1 MDSTLVAV
9 TLISMSMAVALSVI
23 VWRMLRE
30 ERRRS
35 AARVI
40 ALSHLAADAGSGL
53 QIARDGGQVSRSR
66 EMGVR
71 SPRQPSV
78 DLPLNR
84 QAQPPT
90 PNLFSQPSDA
100 RSPWGGRLA
109 VMACVALAATAVV
122 LFALSSQQRHATAS
136 RQTTAAQAPA
146 AAPLELLSLHDSRDA
161 TSLTV
166 TGLVQNP
173 STGAPL
179 SQVAVTAFALD
190 EKGDF
195 LASGRA
201 MLEVTPLTPGE
212 QSPFSVSVP
221 ITGNVARYRIGF
233 RADDGR
239 VIAHVD
245 ERGSGDRGPGT
256 GGSTFD
262 E

>member
-40 ALSHLAADAGSGL
+40 ALTQLAADAPNSGSGL
-53 QIARDGGQVSRSR
+53 QIAPDGGQVSRSR
-66 EMGVR
+66 DAGAR
-71 SPRQPSV
+71 SPRQTI
-78 DLPLNR
+78 DLPLHR
-84 QAQPPT
+84 QAPAAAAE
-90 PNLFSQPSDA
+90 LFADRSDA

-109 VMACVALAATAVV
+109 VMACVALAGTATV
-122 LFALSSQQRHATAS
+122 LFALSSQQRHGARVPQRTLS
-136 RQTTAAQAPA
+136 QTSG

-161 TSLTV
+161 TSLTI
-166 TGLVQNP
+166 TGMVQNP
-173 STGAPL
+173 SNGAAL
-179 SQVAVTAFALD
+179 SRVAVTAFAFD
-190 EKGDF
+190 GKGAF

-201 MLEVTPLTPGE
+201 MLEVTPLTPGD

-221 ITGNVARYRIGF
+221 IAGDVARYRISF
-233 RADDGR
+233 RTDDGR

-245 ERGSGDRGPGT
+245 ERGTAS
-256 GGSTFD
+256 STFN